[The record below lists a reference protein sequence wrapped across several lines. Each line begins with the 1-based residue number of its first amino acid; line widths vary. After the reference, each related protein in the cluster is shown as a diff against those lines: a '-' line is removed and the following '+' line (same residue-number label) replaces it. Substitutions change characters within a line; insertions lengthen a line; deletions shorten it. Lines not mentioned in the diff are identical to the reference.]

1 MIESCQHRGLKL
13 NIVVIMSNMMK
24 IFGLFFI
31 VSAVSA
37 SYNLYLNEQE
47 TMRLLGKLMIISLA
61 TEHGSKTGNFSWG
74 RQRDVSFTDD

>member
-1 MIESCQHRGLKL
+1 
-13 NIVVIMSNMMK
+13 MK

-61 TEHGSKTGNFSWG
+61 TEHGLKTGNFSWG